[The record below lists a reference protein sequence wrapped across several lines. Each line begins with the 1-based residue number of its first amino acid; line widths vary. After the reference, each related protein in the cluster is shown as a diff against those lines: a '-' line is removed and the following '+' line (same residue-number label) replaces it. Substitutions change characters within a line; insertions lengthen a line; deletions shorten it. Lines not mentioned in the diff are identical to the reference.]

1 MSNPNPNEIR
11 REIDQTRAELG
22 RDVDALAEKM
32 DPNKVVDRQTEKV
45 RNKWTDLKESVMGS
59 ADDHDGPGAL
69 QQAGDEASQMA
80 DQAPETIK
88 RRTRGN
94 PLAAGMIA
102 LGVGW
107 LIGSL
112 IPASRAEQDAASTVK
127 DKAQPAMEEAKSAA
141 QEMGENLK
149 PQAQEAADSLKGS
162 AQDSMDR
169 VKDEGQHRA
178 QDLQEDSQQAAQ
190 RVKDTAQD
198 S

>member
-1 MSNPNPNEIR
+1 MSNPNPNDIR
-11 REIDQTRAELG
+11 RDIDQTRAELG

-45 RNKWTDLKESVMGS
+45 RGKWTDLKESVMGS
-59 ADDHDGPGAL
+59 PDDDDGAGTV
-69 QQAGDEASQMA
+69 QQAGERAGQMA
-80 DQAPETIK
+80 EQAPETIK

-94 PLAAGMIA
+94 PLAAGLIA
-102 LGVGW
+102 LGAGW

-127 DKAQPAMEEAKSAA
+127 DKAQPAVEEAKSVA

-149 PQAQEAADSLKGS
+149 PEAQGAADSLKES

-178 QDLQEDSQQAAQ
+178 QDLQEDSQRAAQ
-190 RVKDTAQD
+190 RVRDTAQD